1 MFNLYILH
9 IVDIVSYHSKQR
21 DKVTGPCPLDLHGYP
36 HYVHTRL
43 AIPFPIYAVHS
54 SI

>member
-1 MFNLYILH
+1 MFNLCILR
-9 IVDIVSYHSKQR
+9 IADIVPYQTKQM

-43 AIPFPIYAVHS
+43 AIPCPI
-54 SI
+54 